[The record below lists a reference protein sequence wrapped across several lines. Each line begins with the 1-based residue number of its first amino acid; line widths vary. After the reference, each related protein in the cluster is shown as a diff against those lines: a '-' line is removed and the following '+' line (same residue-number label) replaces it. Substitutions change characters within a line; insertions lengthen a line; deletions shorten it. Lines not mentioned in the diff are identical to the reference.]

1 MPITPGADFS
11 SEGTG
16 GWEGLRNSF
25 KEASDAGMALDT
37 TVTILTSIE
46 KKVLDVQKGLTDGVV
61 VGAQEFRERLSEVYR
76 NTQEI
81 GASFKDVT
89 EIAAGV
95 GTSLGKSITPSK
107 EILQNLIEFG
117 KATNMTNAELNTAY
131 SNFVKI
137 GITQKESL
145 EILQDTAKLA
155 RQSGLDTKEVL
166 TDVTNNLSKVES
178 MGFSNGIDGLTKM
191 AIEAKSLNSSIQ
203 EIGAIK
209 LAESLWD
216 PNRALELSQK
226 MQMYGGEVGNLGN
239 MFELMRKGAYDV
251 EGLNEDILTLFEKA
265 FEYDEKTGK
274 LESSGQVGRQQIKA
288 YADALGVSYDTA
300 VKLGQ
305 ERREAAIIEE
315 KIAGLGV
322 NEQQMNLIK
331 SLGQLGPGGKI
342 ELSIPGFQSFEDITK
357 LTSAEQSS
365 LLKSLDEYSKTAKL
379 SDRELAEQN
388 ISIQDKQLLAQQ
400 QIRETLFRSLSD
412 EERQKVLNATM
423 TVKDAVQEGYKLRT
437 EGALEAVNAKG
448 LITSGSDFINLLS
461 AQLRSEEPD
470 MSSFYSSTGTSRYG
484 RAIGSAL
491 DYLSTEQPF
500 TGSKLITGD
509 KGTIEEMIFDK
520 EDDFLAAPRLN
531 EILNKAKMSFDTAY
545 ALNDIIPK
553 PSVENIKPSLENP
566 KGIGETFA
574 QTETKI
580 TTTNTNEIKFDP
592 LVIKIE
598 GVDGKLKDMLSSYEN
613 SKLMSDLIIEQFA
626 KMPKL
631 MANKG
636 VFG

>member
-1 MPITPGADFS
+1 MAVTPGTDFTAA
-11 SEGTG
+11 EGTG
-16 GWEGLRNSF
+16 GFEGLRKAF
-25 KEASDAGMALDT
+25 KSASDDALTLDT

-46 KKVLDVQKGLTDGVV
+46 KKVLDIQKGLTDGVV
-61 VGAQEFRERLSEVYR
+61 VGAKEFRERLTEAYI
-76 NTQEI
+76 NTQNI

-95 GTSLGKSITPSK
+95 GTSLGKAITPSK
-107 EILQNLIEFG
+107 EILENLIAFG
-117 KATNMTNAELNTAY
+117 KATGMSNQELNTAY
-131 SNFVKI
+131 SSFVKI

-145 EILQDTAKLA
+145 EILQNTAILA
-155 RQSGLDTKEVL
+155 RQSGLDTKDVL
-166 TDVTNNLSKVES
+166 TDISKNLQSVES
-178 MGFSNGIDGLTKM
+178 MGFSNGIEGLTKM
-191 AIEAKSLNSSIQ
+191 AIEAKSLNSSI
-203 EIGAIK
+203 EAIGAIK
-209 LAESLWD
+209 LAETLWD
-216 PNRALELSQK
+216 PAKAIELSQK

-239 MFELMRKGAYDV
+239 SFELMRKGAYDV

-288 YADALGVSYDTA
+288 YADALGVGYNEA

-305 ERREAAIIEE
+305 ERKEAAIIEE
-315 KIAGLGV
+315 KIAGMGV
-322 NEQQMNLIK
+322 NPEQMNLIK

-342 ELSIPGFQSFEDITK
+342 ELSIPGFQSFEDITN
-357 LTSAEQSS
+357 LSTTEQTSLLSS
-365 LLKSLDEYSKTAKL
+365 LEEYSRTAKL

-400 QIRETLFRSLSD
+400 QIRETLFRDLNP

-423 TVKDAVQEGYKLRT
+423 EVKDAVQIGYETRT
-437 EGALEAVNAKG
+437 NTALDTVNAKG
-448 LITSGSDFINLLS
+448 LITSSADFINLLS
-461 AQLRSEEPD
+461 DQLRSEAPD
-470 MSSFYSSTGTSRYG
+470 MSSFLSSTGTSRYG
-484 RAIGSAL
+484 STIGTSG

-500 TGSKLITGD
+500 TGSKLITGE
-509 KGTIEEMIFDK
+509 KGTIKEMIFDK

-553 PSVENIKPSLENP
+553 PLVENTKDM
-566 KGIGETFA
+566 GETFA

-631 MANKG
+631 MGNKG

>member
-1 MPITPGADFS
+1 MTGPGADFS
-11 SEGTG
+11 TSEGTG
-16 GWEGLRNSF
+16 GFEGMRQAF
-25 KEASDAGMALDT
+25 KQASDAGIVPDNT
-37 TVTILTSIE
+37 ITILTSIE
-46 KKVLDVQKGLTDGVV
+46 KKVLDIQKGLTDGVV

-76 NTQEI
+76 NTQGI

-322 NEQQMNLIK
+322 NEEQMNLIK

-357 LTSAEQSS
+357 LTGAEQSS

-423 TVKDAVQEGYKLRT
+423 AVKDAVQVAYQART
-437 EGALEAVNAKG
+437 DTAIDVGNIKN
-448 LITSGSDFINLLS
+448 LITSSADFISLL
-461 AQLRSEEPD
+461 ANQLQGENPPMSEGGGVN
-470 MSSFYSSTGTSRYG
+470 TWGTYTSVNNDN
-484 RAIGSAL
+484 

-500 TGSKLITGD
+500 TGSKLIRGD
-509 KGTIEEMIFDK
+509 KGTIEEMVFDK